1 MNSRRPVVIATTI
14 RLKRSGHKG
23 CFLVVEGRNDRLF
36 FEQFTDRAACHIE
49 VAEGKENVVEVIRIL
64 EDENFPGVVG
74 VIDADFD
81 RIEDYEWESR
91 NLVLLE
97 THDLEA
103 LLIRSPAL
111 DRVLIEFGSHE
122 KIERFGHDIHDTLI
136 AAALPIGCLRLHSR
150 RTGLD
155 LRFQGLRYASR
166 VDLDSLA
173 IDRRSLVQ
181 EVKNRSQRP
190 ELSSDELER
199 AIRDIEHSG
208 QDPWQI
214 CSGDDLVSILSIGL
228 RKALGTNSAEAVRNE
243 VLCRSLRLG
252 YEASHFA
259 NSQLIGELRS
269 WTERNPGFRMFR

>member
-1 MNSRRPVVIATTI
+1 MNSRRPVVIATAI

-36 FEQFTDRAACHIE
+36 FEQYTDRAACHIE
-49 VAEGKENVVEVIRIL
+49 VVEGKENVIEVIRIL

-81 RIEDYEWESR
+81 RIEGYEWESS

-122 KIERFGHDIHDTLI
+122 KIDRFGHDIRDTLV

-150 RTGLD
+150 RTRLD
-155 LRFQGLRYASR
+155 LRFQGLRYASC
-166 VDLDSLA
+166 VDIDSLA

-190 ELSSDELER
+190 ELSSDELEQ
-199 AIRDIEHSG
+199 AIRDIERSG

-214 CSGDDLVSILSIGL
+214 CSGDDLISILAVGL
-228 RKALGTNSAEAVRNE
+228 RKALGTNSATTFQNE
-243 VLCRSLRLG
+243 VLHKSLRLAYG
-252 YEASHFA
+252 DSVFA
-259 NSQLIGELRS
+259 NSQLVREIQS
-269 WTERNPGFRMFR
+269 WTERNPGFRILR